1 MIDALPVRRRLVG
14 AALRRYRENLGFGL
28 EEAARI
34 LECDRSKISRIET
47 GQRGIRPKELRE
59 LLTEYGVTNHEQ
71 GALAAI
77 AQTARRDSWWQ
88 PFGDVIDEQ
97 FRELLALE
105 SAAAEILLYDAL
117 QVPALLQTP
126 RYAQAVADA
135 SAVLPADLPP
145 ETITGITTGR
155 QRAVFGERRIRV
167 LALIGEAALRPA
179 IASDEIMREQLA
191 RLIEIGT
198 TSAETTI
205 QILPLLCG
213 APSCGPAAI
222 LRFAEAS
229 SLGAVY
235 LAGLSGGV
243 CLAGQEDV
251 ARYTRAFEHLK
262 TFALST
268 TESARLLEKTT
279 AGRIQASQT
288 QAAGARP
295 VRGARIR

>member
-59 LLTEYGVTNHEQ
+59 LLTEYGVTEHEQ
-71 GALAAI
+71 TALAGI
-77 AQTARRDSWWQ
+77 AQTARRGGWWQ
-88 PFGDVIDEQ
+88 LYGDVIDEE

-105 SAAAEILLYDAL
+105 CAASEILLYDAQ
-117 QVPALLQTP
+117 QVPDLLQTP
-126 RYAQAVADA
+126 QYARA
-135 SAVLPADLPP
+135 SADVSGSLPSGVSLDMLA
-145 ETITGITTGR
+145 EITASR
-155 QRAVFGERRIRV
+155 QQAVFGERRTRV
-167 LALIGEAALRPA
+167 VALVGEAALRSA
-179 IASDEIMREQLA
+179 AVSGEVLREQVE
-191 RLIEIGT
+191 RLIEISA

-205 QILPLLCG
+205 RILPILCG

-235 LAGLSGGV
+235 LRGLSGGV
-243 CLAGQEDV
+243 CLAGQQDV
-251 ARYTRAFEHLK
+251 ASYTRAFEHIK
-262 TFALST
+262 AFALSPAD
-268 TESARLLEKTT
+268 SAKWL
-279 AGRIQASQT
+279 
-288 QAAGARP
+288 
-295 VRGARIR
+295 RGDNDPLPCSLCR